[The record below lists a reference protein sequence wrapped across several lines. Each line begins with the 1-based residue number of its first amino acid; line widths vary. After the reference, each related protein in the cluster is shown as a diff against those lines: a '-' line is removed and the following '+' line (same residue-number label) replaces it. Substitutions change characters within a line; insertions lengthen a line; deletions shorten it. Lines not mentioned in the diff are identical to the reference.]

1 MSSAY
6 LIIVP
11 GGGEQCGGGG
21 RISARGGA
29 GSGGVYEGR
38 LALLRA
44 HLPRG
49 QGRLPTCLPHHANPL
64 PLQPPLARLF
74 FSRGRLQ
81 RPGSLLRRVD
91 SAALLQP
98 S

>member
-11 GGGEQCGGGG
+11 GGEEQCGGVG
-21 RISARGGA
+21 RVSARGGA

-38 LALLRA
+38 LDTFHGTRTSSD
-44 HLPRG
+44 LPSSS
-49 QGRLPTCLPHHANPL
+49 CNPL
-64 PLQPPLARLF
+64 PLQSPLAWLVYR
-74 FSRGRLQ
+74 RGRLQ

-91 SAALLQP
+91 SAALLQL